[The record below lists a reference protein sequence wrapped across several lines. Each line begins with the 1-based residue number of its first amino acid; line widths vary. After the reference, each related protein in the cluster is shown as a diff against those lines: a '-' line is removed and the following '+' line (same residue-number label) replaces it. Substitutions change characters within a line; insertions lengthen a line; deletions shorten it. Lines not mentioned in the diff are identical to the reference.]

1 MPQVFKIGSYVVYFW
16 MDEGRP
22 LEPIHVHVAKGVPSA
37 NATKIWLTQSG
48 KAIIAYGAGDITQS
62 DLRKLVRMIE
72 ANADEIREK
81 WLQYFDELRYYC

>member
-48 KAIIAYGAGDITQS
+48 KAIIAYRADDITQS

-72 ANADEIREK
+72 ANTDVIREK